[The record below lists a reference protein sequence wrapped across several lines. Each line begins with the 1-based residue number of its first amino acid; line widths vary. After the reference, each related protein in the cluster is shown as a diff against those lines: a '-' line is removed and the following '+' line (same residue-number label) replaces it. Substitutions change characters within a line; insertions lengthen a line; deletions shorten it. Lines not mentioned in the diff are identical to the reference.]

1 MTFRAFVEST
11 QKSTGKR
18 RRMHSSSDA
27 ITQEVRR
34 GRRSSQCNVANVFTG
49 KYVSLS
55 VCEAKSRNSLLLFQ
69 FMDLRT
75 RYTALVTLT
84 TQHVKYISDALR
96 RLEEEEVCLA
106 LSFVR
111 SLLLVSSTFLCARG
125 VGCLYRQYISIMM
138 TWFPP
143 PQKEVEEERQQRVG
157 QVSELLG
164 WVKGLQG
171 RAGDPS
177 AESSI
182 AAQEVQKYEK
192 YLVYYG
198 IEYYMHPL
206 FFILSHSLS
215 R

>member
-96 RLEEEEVCLA
+96 RLEEEEVLYVS
-106 LSFVR
+106 LFVSF
-111 SLLLVSSTFLCARG
+111 SFSLLVSSTFLC
-125 VGCLYRQYISIMM
+125 VGQIYCLYRQS
-138 TWFPP
+138 
-143 PQKEVEEERQQRVG
+143 
-157 QVSELLG
+157 VS
-164 WVKGLQG
+164 V
-171 RAGDPS
+171 
-177 AESSI
+177 I
-182 AAQEVQKYEK
+182 VT
-192 YLVYYG
+192 
-198 IEYYMHPL
+198 
-206 FFILSHSLS
+206 
-215 R
+215 